1 MQAKKHRCN
10 MGRLNLVIFIAA
22 LAGASAVESS
32 RARQGASLSV
42 NPIRR
47 VVTMLQ
53 MMVKKV
59 EAEGEVEKELFDKF
73 MCWCSSGAE
82 ELETSIESGEK
93 KVPQLGSEIEE
104 IESLIPQLKAE
115 IAKAKG
121 DRDATLK
128 AVASL
133 KVERKKGAAAF
144 KKAQD
149 DLMTNIAA
157 MKKAIAAIEKGMEG
171 SFLQTSA
178 GALLKNLAVNFD
190 GIRDSDRDTL
200 SVFLSGGDKDDE
212 GYAPAS
218 GEIVG
223 ILKQM
228 LDTLMGQVKDV
239 SGDEKEDILNFELM
253 LKAKLK
259 VIDTLT
265 KAIEDKM
272 MRLGELLV
280 QLTNLKEDLD
290 DTGKALV
297 EDKKFLADM
306 DDICA
311 KKKKEWE
318 LRCKMRSE
326 ELLALA
332 DTIKILNDDDSLELF
347 KKTLPSASLIQV
359 AVASAD
365 MRQRALSALR
375 RGHKSKDY
383 RVSLISMALGNSKVS
398 FDKVIKMIDDMV
410 KLLGEEQIEDDAK
423 KKYCEAELDKTEDE
437 LKEVDHQIGDL
448 TKAIEDTTETIATL
462 TDEIKAL
469 SDGIVELD
477 KSVTEATE
485 TRKEEHDD
493 FVTALAANTAAKD
506 ILGIA
511 KNRLNKFYNPKL
523 YKAPPKRE
531 LTEEE
536 RITLNNGGT
545 LAPTAAPGGIAG
557 TGVTV
562 LAQAKGAPAPP
573 PETFGAYKKQGGNGG
588 VMAMMDELEAEL
600 DKEITESKIDEK
612 NAQENY
618 EEFIAD
624 SAEKRAED
632 AKSIEDKEGAKA
644 GAEADLQKMTE
655 EKKEKTMT
663 SMAKAESL
671 KELHGACDWLLENYG
686 TRKEARAGETEALKK
701 AKAALSGADYS
712 LVQKTS
718 RHLRIV
724 SA

>member
-1 MQAKKHRCN
+1 MK
-10 MGRLNLVIFIAA
+10 
-22 LAGASAVESS
+22 
-32 RARQGASLSV
+32 
-42 NPIRR
+42 
-47 VVTMLQ
+47 T
-53 MMVKKV
+53 
-59 EAEGEVEKELFDKF
+59 
-73 MCWCSSGAE
+73 
-82 ELETSIESGEK
+82 
-93 KVPQLGSEIEE
+93 
-104 IESLIPQLKAE
+104 
-115 IAKAKG
+115 
-121 DRDATLK
+121 
-128 AVASL
+128 
-133 KVERKKGAAAF
+133 ERKKEAAAF

-157 MKKAIAAIEKGMEG
+157 IKKALASLEKGMEG
-171 SFLQTSA
+171 AFLQTSA
-178 GALLKNLAVNFD
+178 GAVLKRLAVDFD
-190 GIRDSDRDTL
+190 GMRDSDRETL
-200 SVFLSGGDKDDE
+200 SVFLSGGEGDDE

-228 LDTLMGQVKDV
+228 LDTMIGQIKDL
-239 SGDEKEDILNFELM
+239 SGDEKDGILNFELM
-253 LKAKLK
+253 LKSKLK
-259 VIDTLT
+259 VVDTLT
-265 KAIEDKM
+265 KAIEDKIT
-272 MRLGELLV
+272 RLGELSVDLA
-280 QLTNLKEDLD
+280 NLREDLD
-290 DTGKALV
+290 DTSKAVV

-359 AVASAD
+359 TIASAD

-383 RVSLISMALGNSKVS
+383 RVSPISMALGNSKVS

-448 TKAIEDTTETIATL
+448 TKAIEDTTETMATL

-511 KNRLNKFYNPKL
+511 KNRLNKFYNPKM

-536 RITLNNGGT
+536 RITLN
-545 LAPTAAPGGIAG
+545 
-557 TGVTV
+557 
-562 LAQAKGAPAPP
+562 
-573 PETFGAYKKQGGNGG
+573 
-588 VMAMMDELEAEL
+588 
-600 DKEITESKIDEK
+600 
-612 NAQENY
+612 
-618 EEFIAD
+618 
-624 SAEKRAED
+624 
-632 AKSIEDKEGAKA
+632 
-644 GAEADLQKMTE
+644 
-655 EKKEKTMT
+655 
-663 SMAKAESL
+663 
-671 KELHGACDWLLENYG
+671 
-686 TRKEARAGETEALKK
+686 
-701 AKAALSGADYS
+701 
-712 LVQKTS
+712 
-718 RHLRIV
+718 
-724 SA
+724 